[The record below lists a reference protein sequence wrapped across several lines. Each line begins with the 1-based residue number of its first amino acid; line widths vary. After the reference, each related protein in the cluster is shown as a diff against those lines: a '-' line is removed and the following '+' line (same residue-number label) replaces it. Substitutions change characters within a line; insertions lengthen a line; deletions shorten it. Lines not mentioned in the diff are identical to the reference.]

1 MFVFTAH
8 DVFQKGHDDDDG
20 MVVLCVCAWVNSVI
34 MHMAFCLIY
43 TSAVLIPLGL
53 RFHLQILYFVMCVCV
68 FENITNVMHRK
79 KHIYLNNFH
88 KRAARKMNTQND

>member
-1 MFVFTAH
+1 MFVLTAH

-68 FENITNVMHRK
+68 CVRK
-79 KHIYLNNFH
+79 YNERHAPKKTHLPEQFSQTRGTKDEH
-88 KRAARKMNTQND
+88 PK